1 MNKHQVKLHGLL
13 FYIFAGYRIESK
25 MNQFG
30 EEFCPTVSPFFF
42 KIWAFHKD
50 EENQKLPVWAHI
62 SKETETQCVS
72 FFFIVCME
80 HGTERS
86 TYPPGKSIVGADV
99 HTLGRCTTQAKEI
112 KQDLHVFQSLL
123 AKTMLSIHQA
133 TLPSIFYLLNRTYI
147 P

>member
-1 MNKHQVKLHGLL
+1 
-13 FYIFAGYRIESK
+13 
-25 MNQFG
+25 
-30 EEFCPTVSPFFF
+30 
-42 KIWAFHKD
+42 
-50 EENQKLPVWAHI
+50 
-62 SKETETQCVS
+62 
-72 FFFIVCME
+72 ME

-99 HTLGRCTTQAKEI
+99 NTLGRCTTQAKEI